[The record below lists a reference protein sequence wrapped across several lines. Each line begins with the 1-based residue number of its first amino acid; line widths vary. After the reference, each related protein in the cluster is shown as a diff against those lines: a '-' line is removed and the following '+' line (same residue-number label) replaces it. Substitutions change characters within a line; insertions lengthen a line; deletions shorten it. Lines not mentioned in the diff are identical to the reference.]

1 MTGIFTSNSFK
12 LDLVLFDDAINYV
25 CKISRIIE
33 SPRGNALLVGVGG
46 SGKQSLSRLAAFMSG
61 LDVFQVALRKGYGM
75 NDLKNDLAL
84 LYIKAGQKNLGTM
97 FLMTDAQVAE
107 EKFLV
112 LINDMLASGEIS
124 DLLPDDEVENII
136 SAMRTEVKTVGLQD
150 TRENCWKFFIERV
163 RKVLKCVLCFS
174 PVGDTLRNRSRK
186 FPAVV
191 NCTSII
197 WFQGWPEEALMSVS
211 QRFVREIEVLPQHLH
226 DPIASFMAYVHSSVE
241 QQSVVYLANERRYN
255 YTTPKSFLE
264 QIDLYGKLVTT
275 KTREA
280 FAKADRLDSGLTKLE
295 SCAQQVEALKKILAV
310 QEVVLKEKNE
320 KADHLIQVVGKET
333 NIVSTEKE
341 SAAVEEKKVAVVAD
355 DVAKIKEVCRV
366 ELEKAEPALQA
377 AYAALNT
384 LNKANLTEMKSFTAP
399 PADVVN
405 VIVAVYI
412 MWEGTRT
419 GKVPKE
425 KTWKAAKSG
434 MMGDVQRFL
443 DGLMNLDKEKLT
455 PAMADAMKPYY
466 DVPGFDPDLI
476 RSKSFAA
483 SGLCSYVLNVLKF
496 NDVFQEVA
504 PKRRAL
510 QEATDTLNKALDRLK
525 YLKKRITEL
534 EEKLTILTK
543 EYEIAIAA
551 KMKCQAEADR
561 TALTIDLAN
570 RLVGGLATE
579 KTRWIQNARNYRAST
594 ITIPGDMLLVT
605 AFVSYLGCF
614 TKPYRVGLLDKTWIP
629 FLKKVDPPIPMS
641 DTVDPL
647 TILTDDAEIAM
658 WNNFGLPSDRMSSEN
673 ATILMNSQRWPLM
686 IDPQL
691 QGIKWIKNMYGS
703 SLKVIRLGQKGYLDV
718 IEDAITK
725 GHTVLIENIMESVD
739 PVLEPLLAR
748 NLIKKG
754 TAIKMGD
761 REIDFN
767 PEFRLILQT
776 KLANPHYKPEM
787 QAQTTLINFTVTRDG
802 LEDQLLAEVVKVE
815 RPDLEAQKS
824 ELTKSQNEFKI
835 LLKKLEDDLLT
846 RLQSAQG
853 NFLDDTAL
861 VENLETTK
869 RTAADVEVKAKEAVT
884 TSAKIDA
891 ARELY
896 RPAASRASLLYFIL
910 NDLHKINPIYQF
922 SLKAFSTVFQN
933 AIRTAP
939 VSTDVSKRIDN
950 LIDAITFSVWVY
962 TTRGLFEADKLIF
975 TTQMAFTIQLQK
987 EAILS
992 KDLDLL
998 LRFPIM
1004 ANVVSPV
1011 EFLTNNSWGA
1021 IKNLASLDDFR

>member
-1 MTGIFTSNSFK
+1 
-12 LDLVLFDDAINYV
+12 VLFDDAINYV
-25 CKISRIIE
+25 CKISRILE

-61 LDVFQVALRKGYGM
+61 LDVFQVALRKGYGL

-112 LINDMLASGEIS
+112 LINDMLASGEIA

-136 SAMRTEVKTVGLQD
+136 SAMRTEVKTVGIPD

-174 PVGDTLRNRSRK
+174 PVGSTLRSRSRK

-197 WFQGWPEEALMSVS
+197 WFQGWPADALMSVS
-211 QRFVREIEVLPQHLH
+211 QRFVKDIEVLPEALH
-226 DPIASFMAYVHSSVE
+226 DPIASFMAFVHSSVE
-241 QQSVVYLANERRYN
+241 QMSTVYLQNEKRYN

-275 KTREA
+275 KNHEA
-280 FAKADRLDSGLTKLE
+280 FAKADRLESGLLKLE
-295 SCAQQVEALKKILAV
+295 SCAQQVEALKKVLAV

-333 NIVSTEKE
+333 NQVVTEKQN
-341 SAAVEEKKVAVVAD
+341 AAVEEKKVAVTAAD
-355 DVAKIKEVCRV
+355 VTKIKEVCRI

-384 LNKANLTEMKSFTAP
+384 LNKANLTELKTFTSP
-399 PADVVN
+399 PPDVVN
-405 VIVAVYI
+405 VIMAVYI

-419 GKVPKE
+419 GKIPRE
-425 KTWKAAKSG
+425 KTWKAAKTG
-434 MMGDVQRFL
+434 MMSDVQKFL
-443 DGLMNLDKEKLT
+443 DGLMNLDKEKIT
-455 PAMADAMKPYY
+455 MPMVDAMKPFYEI
-466 DVPGFDPDLI
+466 PGFDPDLI

-496 NDVFQEVA
+496 NDVFQDVA

-510 QEATDTLNKALDRLK
+510 NEATETLNKALDRLK
-525 YLKKRITEL
+525 YLKNRIIEL
-534 EEKLTILTK
+534 ETKLEVLTA
-543 EYEIAIAA
+543 EYEVAIAA

-570 RLVGGLATE
+570 RLVGGLAAE
-579 KTRWIQNARNYRAST
+579 KNRWIQNAANYRAST
-594 ITIPGDMLLVT
+594 LTIPGDMLLVT

-614 TKPYRVGLLDKTWIP
+614 TKPYRINLLDKTWIP
-629 FLKKVDPPIPMS
+629 YLKNLKPPIPMS
-641 DTVDPL
+641 ETVDPMP
-647 TILTDDAEIAM
+647 ILTDDAEIAM
-658 WNNFGLPSDRMSSEN
+658 WNNYGLPADRMSAEN

-691 QGIKWIKNMYGS
+691 QGIKWIKSMYGS
-703 SLKVIRLGQKGYLDV
+703 SLKVIRLGQKGYLEV
-718 IEDAITK
+718 VEEAISQ

-761 REIDFN
+761 REIDYN
-767 PEFRLILQT
+767 PAFRLILQT

-815 RPDLEAQKS
+815 RPDLESQKS
-824 ELTKSQNEFKI
+824 QLTKQQNEFKI
-835 LLKKLEDDLLT
+835 LLKKLEDNLLT

-853 NFLDDTAL
+853 NFLDDTEL

-869 RTAADVEVKAKEAVT
+869 RTAGEVEVKAKEAVIT
-884 TSAKIDA
+884 TVKIDA

-896 RPAASRASLLYFIL
+896 RPAASRASLLFFIL
-910 NDLHKINPIYQF
+910 NDLNKINPIYQF

-933 AIRTAP
+933 AIKTAP
-939 VSTDVSKRIDN
+939 AANDVSKRIEN
-950 LIDAITFSVWVY
+950 LIDSITFSVWVY
-962 TTRGLFEADKLIF
+962 TTRGLFECDKLIF

-987 EAILS
+987 QAILAA
-992 KDLDLL
+992 DLDFL

-1004 ANVVSPV
+1004 PNVASPV
-1011 EFLTNNSWGA
+1011 EFLTNTSWGA
-1021 IKNLASLDDFR
+1021 VKSLASLDDYRC